1 MTPLR
6 ANGACNGCTSCP
18 LAMAWPN
25 GSWCNLE
32 GKSAGFRRNSQCNR
46 QTQVVF
52 INQPPNSPQYAQM
65 GRMIG
70 GGPATR
76 EDKIGACIVG
86 DQAKVGGT
94 AEGPLSNA
102 MENAIKFSRL
112 LIVHPRWRKRA
123 RHVVMRTNEPDTVS
137 SGGLRSGV
145 NKNGRKCQSRRSRP
159 WDCST
164 CTKERGLDQRRPQ
177 VKRKMPRV
185 CTASQKFVGAG
196 QEWCGL

>member
-1 MTPLR
+1 M
-6 ANGACNGCTSCP
+6 
-18 LAMAWPN
+18 
-25 GSWCNLE
+25 
-32 GKSAGFRRNSQCNR
+32 
-46 QTQVVF
+46 
-52 INQPPNSPQYAQM
+52 
-65 GRMIG
+65 
-70 GGPATR
+70 
-76 EDKIGACIVG
+76 
-86 DQAKVGGT
+86 
-94 AEGPLSNA
+94 PLSSRPRLYYVIMYSRQLGQVTDFA
-102 MENAIKFSRL
+102 TSWFQLGFATFTAGTLRYTDTLAQTRKIKCGSG
-112 LIVHPRWRKRA
+112 
-123 RHVVMRTNEPDTVS
+123 HVVMRTNEPDTVS